1 MSLLPLLPH
10 NSWWVWR
17 ELLNQAGPIRLFLSR
32 SWNLGAALMDVFW
45 GRDSLTPD
53 AQVLATALPLAFTE
67 AQLFNPF
74 LKLNKFIII
83 IASVDFCYLSCGIG
97 KYHVLL
103 YLLALPCAPGST
115 CGISELEKGAP
126 LGGQIRKCSFFSP
139 GRHSPLPGWKVW
151 PVECGVGFQALF
163 HSFPWPGPFVQGIN
177 HITTHGDPAWP
188 QFVSRLMC
196 PLASRCHSEYETS
209 FQTRF
214 TRGVPAVALWDWRH
228 LYSTRT

>member
-74 LKLNKFIII
+74 LKLNQFIII

-126 LGGQIRKCSFFSP
+126 LGGQIRKCSFFFLQADTVP
-139 GRHSPLPGWKVW
+139 YPAGRFGRWN
-151 PVECGVGFQALF
+151 VGLGFR
-163 HSFPWPGPFVQGIN
+163 P
-177 HITTHGDPAWP
+177 
-188 QFVSRLMC
+188 
-196 PLASRCHSEYETS
+196 
-209 FQTRF
+209 
-214 TRGVPAVALWDWRH
+214 
-228 LYSTRT
+228 YSTHFLGQAPLCRA